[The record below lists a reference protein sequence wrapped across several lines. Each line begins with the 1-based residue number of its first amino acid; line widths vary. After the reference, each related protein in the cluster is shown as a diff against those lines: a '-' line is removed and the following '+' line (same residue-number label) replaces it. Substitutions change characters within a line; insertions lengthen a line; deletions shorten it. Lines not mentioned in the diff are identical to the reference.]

1 MFNKNPLNSRLS
13 KCLLQSAILLSLCT
27 APAFAA
33 TQQVLGW
40 VEEGLILPENLAVK
54 FKLDTGAL
62 TSSMH
67 AEDIERFEKD
77 GEDWVRFNIE
87 LEDIATNKQV
97 NAQFE
102 RQVERGIKVRGAG
115 GSERRPVVLMK
126 VCLGDQVYEEQFSL
140 NDRDRMNYPV
150 LVGRRTLEKI
160 GLVDSNQTF
169 TVEPD
174 CAKSASSA

>member
-1 MFNKNPLNSRLS
+1 MFNKKPLNSRLS

-67 AEDIERFEKD
+67 AEDIERFQKD

-87 LEDIATNKQV
+87 LEDIDTNKQV

-115 GSERRPVVLMK
+115 GAERRPVVLMK

-150 LVGRRTLEKI
+150 LVGRRTLEKV
-160 GLVDSNQTF
+160 GLVDSNKTF
-169 TVEPD
+169 TAEPD
-174 CAKSASSA
+174 CEKSASSA